1 MLLAKRAGVLD
12 WPEGAGRDAVLRA
25 IDSVIAEME
34 MGLFSDYASE

>member
-25 IDSVIAEME
+25 IDSVIAEVE
-34 MGLFSDYASE
+34 TGRCSEHASE